1 LKTGRDGGSGVAAVD
16 LYTHRTT
23 AFGGVE
29 STFEDAEYVVL
40 GVPFDFTST
49 YRPGSRFAP
58 AAIREASWNLEG
70 YSLRSG
76 IDAERLAVHDLGD
89 LDVLGDVRG
98 TLHRLRRVVNE
109 IVSRAKVPVV
119 LGGEHTVTYG
129 CLDAFDDDVAVLC
142 FDAHLDLRDEY
153 IGRKLSHATF
163 MRRICERIG
172 GDRVFH
178 VGVRAV
184 SPNELDFAETTGVDY
199 VTARD
204 LTGDWRGVLATLT
217 DRLRPF
223 DRVYLTLDLDVVD
236 PAYAPAVGNPVPE
249 GLSPTLLL
257 DVLEPL
263 CDARVVGVDVVEV
276 APTYDTGG
284 TPVLAAHLVYN
295 VLTFL
300 AQSKGKG

>member
-1 LKTGRDGGSGVAAVD
+1 MTAVD

-23 AFGGVE
+23 AFGGIE

-40 GVPFDFTST
+40 GVPFDATST

-76 IDAERLAVHDLGD
+76 IDAERLAIHDLGD

-98 TLHRLRRVVNE
+98 TLHRLHRVVSE
-109 IVSRAKVPVV
+109 IANRAKVPVV
-119 LGGEHTVTYG
+119 LGGEHTMTHG
-129 CLDAFDDDVAVLC
+129 CLETFDDVAVLC
-142 FDAHLDLRDEY
+142 FDAHLDLRDAY
-153 IGRKLSHATF
+153 LGQTLSHATF
-163 MRRICERIG
+163 MRRICERLG
-172 GDRVFH
+172 GDRVFP

-184 SPNELDFAETTGVDY
+184 SPEELDYAETAGVDY
-199 VTARD
+199 VTARAFARD
-204 LTGDWRGVLATLT
+204 GRGVVAALT
-217 DRLRPF
+217 KRLRAF

-236 PAYAPAVGNPVPE
+236 PAHAPAVGNPVPE
-249 GLSPTLLL
+249 GLSPTRLL
-257 DVLEPL
+257 DALESL
-263 CDARVVGVDVVEV
+263 CDERIVGVDVVEV

-284 TPVLAAHLVYN
+284 TSILAAHLVYN

-300 AQSKGKG
+300 AQSQGKG

>member
-1 LKTGRDGGSGVAAVD
+1 MKTEHVEVSGVAAMD

-23 AFGGVE
+23 AFGGIE
-29 STFEDAEYVVL
+29 STLEDAEYVVL

-58 AAIREASWNLEG
+58 TAIREASWNLEG

-98 TLHRLRRVVNE
+98 TLNRLRRVVNE
-109 IVSRAKVPVV
+109 IVDHAKVPIV

-129 CLDAFDDDVAVLC
+129 CLDAFDDVAVLC

-163 MRRICERIG
+163 MRRICERLG
-172 GDRVFH
+172 GDRIFH

-184 SPNELDFAETTGVDY
+184 SPEELDYAATTGVDY

-204 LTGDWRGVLATLT
+204 LAGGDWRGVLVAMM
-217 DRLRPF
+217 DQLRTF
-223 DRVYLTLDLDVVD
+223 DHVYLTLDLDVID

-249 GLSPTLLL
+249 GISPTLLL
-257 DVLEPL
+257 DALEQI
-263 CDARVVGVDVVEV
+263 CDERIVGVDVVEV
-276 APTYDTGG
+276 APTYDTGR
-284 TPVLAAHLVYN
+284 TAVLAAHLVYN
-295 VLTFL
+295 ILAFL
-300 AQSKGKG
+300 AKSKGNG